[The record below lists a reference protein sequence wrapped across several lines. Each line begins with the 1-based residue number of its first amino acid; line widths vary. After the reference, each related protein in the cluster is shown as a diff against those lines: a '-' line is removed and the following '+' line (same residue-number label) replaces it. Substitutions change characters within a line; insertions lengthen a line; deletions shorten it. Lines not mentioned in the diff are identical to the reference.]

1 MDKINI
7 CRLSIWYN
15 EIKVIRKLYIFS
27 LSILCYQFV
36 GFGYKFVGYSTHRF
50 AVDALHSCFFLQIML
65 YFRLFQSIFKIIIF
79 KLYDLPSC
87 LIPRLV

>member
-15 EIKVIRKLYIFS
+15 EIKVIRKLYIFR

-50 AVDALHSCFFLQIML
+50 AVDALHSCFFLQ
-65 YFRLFQSIFKIIIF
+65 RLFTSNIVV
-79 KLYDLPSC
+79 LPTFSVHFQNHH
-87 LIPRLV
+87 I